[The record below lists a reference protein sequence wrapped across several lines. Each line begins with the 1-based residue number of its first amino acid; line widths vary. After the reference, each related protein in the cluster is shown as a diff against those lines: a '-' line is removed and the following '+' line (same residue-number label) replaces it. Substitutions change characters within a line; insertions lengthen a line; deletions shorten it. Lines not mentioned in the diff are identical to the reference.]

1 MKHFVEI
8 GSADFDTLL
17 PMCQNGWKGVCI
29 EPVETLY
36 KNISKKVKLERLPVE
51 TLECAISERDG
62 ELEMVQVT
70 NFDWEGEKAW
80 ARGVSHVSKK
90 HNNGKWCGNLLETAN
105 DVLPREHKQV
115 SCMSLSSLISYL
127 RNESVVF
134 RGFGDVIDF
143 MRVDAEGH
151 EVHILEAYNW
161 EIKPIIIKVE
171 HAHCDKKALRKV
183 LEDQKYFIQEEKDDL
198 YGIL

>member
-90 HNNGKWCGNLLETAN
+90 HNNGKWCGVTEDKAFICKLRLFI
-105 DVLPREHKQV
+105 LFV
-115 SCMSLSSLISYL
+115 SARAKLTPAASLFRCRHTRWYY
-127 RNESVVF
+127 SV
-134 RGFGDVIDF
+134 
-143 MRVDAEGH
+143 
-151 EVHILEAYNW
+151 
-161 EIKPIIIKVE
+161 
-171 HAHCDKKALRKV
+171 
-183 LEDQKYFIQEEKDDL
+183 
-198 YGIL
+198 